1 MTQIE
6 YKFNSKGA
14 NLDTA
19 IGTPIYQDASEK
31 QTPPVLSFRFPCN
44 RDFHPGTPREAA
56 CPRNP
61 DRVRRCFR
69 GRRNL
74 EFCSIPESC
83 RHTSETH
90 QPRSDELRL
99 CCLLTPHACCRPPSE
114 IRISFQSLALDP
126 GIDDCLVEHRPNS
139 LVLAVSRMKTR
150 LRVLR
155 AEKEWS
161 QADLADAVG
170 VTRQC
175 INAVETGKYE
185 PGLDL
190 AFKIARIFG
199 KNVEEVFL
207 YEESETSSQRQ

>member
-1 MTQIE
+1 
-6 YKFNSKGA
+6 
-14 NLDTA
+14 
-19 IGTPIYQDASEK
+19 
-31 QTPPVLSFRFPCN
+31 
-44 RDFHPGTPREAA
+44 
-56 CPRNP
+56 
-61 DRVRRCFR
+61 
-69 GRRNL
+69 
-74 EFCSIPESC
+74 
-83 RHTSETH
+83 
-90 QPRSDELRL
+90 
-99 CCLLTPHACCRPPSE
+99 LLPPST
-114 IRISFQSLALDP
+114 IRIPFWGLALYS

-139 LVLAVSRMKTR
+139 LFLAVSRMKTR

-199 KNVEEVFL
+199 KSVEEVFL

>member
-1 MTQIE
+1 MST
-6 YKFNSKGA
+6 SPGPH
-14 NLDTA
+14 
-19 IGTPIYQDASEK
+19 PIK
-31 QTPPVLSFRFPCN
+31 QKRKNTLRIFYLFVGPCN
-44 RDFHPGTPREAA
+44 RIFRPGSRAESGCTSCAVCHRQ
-56 CPRNP
+56 R
-61 DRVRRCFR
+61 D
-69 GRRNL
+69 GWRRNL
-74 EFCSIPESC
+74 EFPSLPEG
-83 RHTSETH
+83 RGHTSETD
-90 QPRSDELRL
+90 QPRSDELCFCWFL
-99 CCLLTPHACCRPPSE
+99 APHARSRHPATIRLPFPSH
-114 IRISFQSLALDP
+114 AP
-126 GIDDCLVEHRPNS
+126 GSGVDDRLVEHRPNS
-139 LVLAVSRMKTR
+139 LFLAVSRMKTR

-207 YEESETSSQRQ
+207 YEENETSTGQQ